1 MDTQTQ
7 INDPKIDAMRDLFDA
22 LDGKLSN
29 RDHSLDR
36 VQLLRM
42 ISETALSALR
52 QAVPEATRAGASWS
66 QIGKSLGI
74 SKQGAWEQYR

>member
-1 MDTQTQ
+1 MDTQTK

-22 LDGKLSN
+22 LDGKLLKP
-29 RDHSLDR
+29 LDR

-52 QAVPEATRAGASWS
+52 QAVPDAHGRGANWS
-66 QIGKSLGI
+66 QIGKSLGM
-74 SKQGAWEQYR
+74 SKQAAWEQYR

>member
-22 LDGKLSN
+22 LDGKLLN
-29 RDHSLDR
+29 PLDR

-42 ISETALSALR
+42 ISDTALSALR
-52 QAVPEATRAGASWS
+52 QAVPEATRAGASWA
-66 QIGKSLGI
+66 QVGQSLGMT
-74 SKQGAWEQYR
+74 KQAAWEQYR